1 MLEITAKADPPGP
14 DRLGPELLGV
24 QRRDGD
30 PRLRLVDAIVEGLAV
45 SALDDVAR
53 AVAPDDA
60 GFKFRISPR
69 ATLERRRRSG
79 RLSSEESD
87 RLARVAAVW
96 SLARQVFEAPE
107 TARRFLAAPHAML
120 EGRSPLDVALAAG
133 AGADAVINIL
143 GRAAYGAAV

>member
-1 MLEITAKADPPGP
+1 MFEIADTS
-14 DRLGPELLGV
+14 DLLGV
-24 QRRDGD
+24 DDSGGD
-30 PRLRLVDAIVEGLAV
+30 RRLRLVDAIVEGLPV

-53 AVAPDDA
+53 ALAPDDA

-87 RLARVAAVW
+87 RLARIAAVW
-96 SLARQVFEAPE
+96 SLAREVFGAPE
-107 TARRFLAAPHAML
+107 TARRFLGTRHAML

-133 AGADAVINIL
+133 AGADAVVNIL

>member
-1 MLEITAKADPPGP
+1 MSGEAMFEIADTS
-14 DRLGPELLGV
+14 DLLGV
-24 QRRDGD
+24 DDSGGD
-30 PRLRLVDAIVEGLAV
+30 RRLRLVDAIVEGLPV

-53 AVAPDDA
+53 ALAPDDA

-87 RLARVAAVW
+87 RLARIAAVW
-96 SLARQVFEAPE
+96 SLAREVFGAPE
-107 TARRFLAAPHAML
+107 TARRFLGTRHAML

-133 AGADAVINIL
+133 AGADAVVNIL

>member
-1 MLEITAKADPPGP
+1 MVASPATLDPLRPDLPGP
-14 DRLGPELLGV
+14 DLLRIE
-24 QRRDGD
+24 RRDGD
-30 PRLRLVDAIVEGLAV
+30 PRMRLVDAIVEGLTV

-60 GFKFRISPR
+60 AFKFRISPR
-69 ATLERRRRSG
+69 ATLERRRRAG
-79 RLSSEESD
+79 RLNSEESD
-87 RLARVAAVW
+87 RLARVATVW
-96 SLARQVFEAPE
+96 SLARDVFGAPE
-107 TARRFLAAPHAML
+107 TARRFLGAPHAML

>member
-1 MLEITAKADPPGP
+1 MFEIADTP
-14 DRLGPELLGV
+14 DLLGV
-24 QRRDGD
+24 EDSGGD
-30 PRLRLVDAIVEGLAV
+30 PRLRLVDAIVAGLAV

-96 SLARQVFEAPE
+96 SLAREVFGAPE
-107 TARRFLAAPHAML
+107 TARRFLSTPHAML

-133 AGADAVINIL
+133 AGANAVINIL

>member
-1 MLEITAKADPPGP
+1 MLEIAEAPES
-14 DRLGPELLGV
+14 LGPGLLGV
-24 QRRDGD
+24 ERTGGD
-30 PRLRLVDAIVEGLAV
+30 PRLRLVDAIVEGLSV

-79 RLSSEESD
+79 RLSTEESD

-96 SLARQVFEAPE
+96 SLAREVFGAPE
-107 TARRFLAAPHAML
+107 TARRFLGAPHAML
-120 EGRSPLDVALAAG
+120 EGRAPLDVALAAG
-133 AGADAVINIL
+133 VGAEVVINIL

>member
-1 MLEITAKADPPGP
+1 MFEIADTP
-14 DRLGPELLGV
+14 DLLGV
-24 QRRDGD
+24 EDSGGD
-30 PRLRLVDAIVEGLAV
+30 PLLRLVDAIVEGLPV

-96 SLARQVFEAPE
+96 SMAWKVFGAPE
-107 TARRFLAAPHAML
+107 TARRFLGTPHAML
-120 EGRSPLDVALAAG
+120 DGRSPLDVALAAG